1 MFFVLYS
8 LASLLFFKYFC
19 NWWCK
24 LLWEKNKVIS
34 LGIKYACDAWPVQQ
48 PGIQIPSKML
58 SKEVN
63 KINGNKTARK
73 PDIIPYYHRD
83 DCGCYN
89 AMIGF
94 WESIFSELVDK
105 GASLVKRK
113 RRSIITRKLQETQTI
128 RTHDIITSLISFVK
142 NYQIEDI
149 WLCFILGTGASDA
162 KFILKASSQ
171 VWENVLQLRAI

>member
-1 MFFVLYS
+1 MR
-8 LASLLFFKYFC
+8 K
-19 NWWCK
+19 K
-24 LLWEKNKVIS
+24 KVIS

-58 SKEVN
+58 SKEIN

-105 GASLVKRK
+105 GANLVKRK

-171 VWENVLQLRAI
+171 DCENVLQLRAI